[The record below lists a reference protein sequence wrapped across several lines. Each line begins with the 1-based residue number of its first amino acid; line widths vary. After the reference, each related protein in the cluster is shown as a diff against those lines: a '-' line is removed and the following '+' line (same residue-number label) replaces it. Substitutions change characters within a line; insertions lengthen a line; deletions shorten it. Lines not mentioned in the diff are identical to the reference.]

1 LLRPTRPLISIVI
14 PTYNLA
20 DYITQCLDTIT
31 NQSFRDIE
39 IVVVDGGSDDQT
51 RTLLEV
57 RRRTEPRLT
66 LSYHGRIGPGNAR
79 NEGVRLAV
87 GEYIWFVDGDDVIS
101 PECLATISKALRA
114 ERPDLLV
121 VNHAILYGSGTLV
134 PGQDS
139 KLIAAVGAATLT
151 LADWPRLLDLSVVS
165 WNKIVRREF
174 LAAVGTMF
182 LPTWPHEDV
191 PVSCD
196 LLLAAQRLSVLPHVC
211 YYYRRARSGSAMK
224 TGHVQRHFAIF
235 DAWRPVLNW
244 ARDQMNSG
252 AAVVTREIYHRL
264 FQRAIWHYSL
274 ILDADGYEVG
284 ILGRGGFVA
293 RPDRRAYFEM
303 MSRQYADY
311 VPVGYRRP
319 KGLRG
324 VKFLLIR
331 GNAYRVYSALDPINR
346 WRWDVVDASRFIA
359 AAAARLW
366 SGRRQAGRHER
377 KL

>member
-1 LLRPTRPLISIVI
+1 VISIVI
-14 PTYNLA
+14 PTYNVA
-20 DYITQCLDTIT
+20 DYITQCLDAIT
-31 NQSFRDIE
+31 GQTFQDIE

-51 RTLLEV
+51 RALLEQ
-57 RRRTEPRLT
+57 RCHAEPRLR

-79 NEGVRLAV
+79 NIGIRLAI
-87 GEYIWFVDGDDVIS
+87 GEYIWFVDGDDLIS
-101 PECLATISKALRA
+101 PECLTTISVRLRTD
-114 ERPDLLV
+114 RPDVLV
-121 VNHAILYGSGTLV
+121 INHAVVYGNGTLV
-134 PGQDS
+134 PGQDN
-139 KLIAAVGAATLT
+139 KLIAALGPATLT

-174 LAAVGTMF
+174 LTSVGTTF

-191 PVSCD
+191 PVSCG

-224 TGHVQRHFAIF
+224 TGHAQRHFAIF
-235 DAWRPVLNW
+235 DAWPPVLKR
-244 ARDQMNSG
+244 ARDQLNSG

-284 ILGRGGFVA
+284 ILGGGGFVA

-303 MSRQYADY
+303 MSRQYAEY

-324 VKFLLIR
+324 IKFLLIR
-331 GNAYRVYSALDPINR
+331 GNAYLVYSALNPINR
-346 WRWDVVDASRFIA
+346 WRWDVVGAGRLIA
-359 AAAARLW
+359 AGARQVW
-366 SGRRQAGRHER
+366 RRAGRRRR
-377 KL
+377 ISR